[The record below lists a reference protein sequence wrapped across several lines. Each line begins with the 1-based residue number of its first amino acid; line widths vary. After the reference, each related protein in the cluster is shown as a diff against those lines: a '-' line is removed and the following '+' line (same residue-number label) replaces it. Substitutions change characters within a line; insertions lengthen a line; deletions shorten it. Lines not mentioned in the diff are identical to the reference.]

1 MHTLKDVKIGQA
13 VQVVKLHGE
22 GPAYFRIPE
31 PKKQYEIANCL
42 SKIDKQIQASQ
53 KLADS
58 MDVMKQGL
66 LQQLFV

>member
-1 MHTLKDVKIGQA
+1 MRVANISSGTKMPRSEWANVA
-13 VQVVKLHGE
+13 N
-22 GPAYFRIPE
+22 AYFRIPE